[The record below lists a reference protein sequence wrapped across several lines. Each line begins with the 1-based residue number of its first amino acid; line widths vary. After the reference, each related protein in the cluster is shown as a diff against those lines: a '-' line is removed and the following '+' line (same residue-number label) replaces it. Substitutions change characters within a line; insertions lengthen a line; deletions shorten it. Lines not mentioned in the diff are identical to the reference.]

1 MDLQHKIDRA
11 NLLYDEI
18 NNLEG
23 SYDYYEDIPVC
34 DLLKIIRMHDM
45 AFDMVVDLINN
56 GAWNEN

>member
-18 NNLEG
+18 NKLES
-23 SYDYYEDIPVC
+23 SYEFYEDIPVC

-45 AFDMVVDLINN
+45 SFNMVVDLIKK
-56 GAWNEN
+56 GAWS